1 MLNEF
6 IDMKEAAGLTGYS
19 LHTLYKKVERGEIPF
34 RKLGR
39 RNIFLKDELLV
50 WMNGSPLSGEAEL
63 DPVAADLY
71 DALQNLKG
79 LVEGL
84 EAAGTLS
91 GRSAERVTELVE
103 TCLGAATELVGPK
116 YANER

>member
-1 MLNEF
+1 MLSDF
-6 IDMKEAAGLTGYS
+6 IDMKGAADLTGYS

-39 RNIFLKDELLV
+39 RNIFLKDELLG
-50 WMNGSPLSGEAEL
+50 WMNGSPLSEEVEI

-71 DALQNLKG
+71 DSLQNLKG

-84 EAAGTLS
+84 EAAGTLF
-91 GRSAERVTELVE
+91 GRSAQLVSELVE
-103 TCLGAATELVGPK
+103 SCLSGATELVGPK
-116 YANER
+116 YSKEK